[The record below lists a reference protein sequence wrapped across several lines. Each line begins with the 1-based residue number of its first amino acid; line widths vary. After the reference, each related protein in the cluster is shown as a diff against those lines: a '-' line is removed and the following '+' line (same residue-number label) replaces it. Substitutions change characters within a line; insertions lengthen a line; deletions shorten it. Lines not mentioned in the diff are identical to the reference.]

1 MTRGVMLL
9 VLALVLSLPVDAAAQ
24 PTVFLVR
31 HAERADTGPGGTPS
45 MTPPGAPAAD
55 PDLSDF
61 GRTRAASLAATLKD
75 AQITAIYAT
84 ELKRTQQTAA
94 PLAQALGLT
103 VIVVP
108 ANAVPALIAKL
119 RALPG
124 NALVVGHS
132 NTVPAAIKALGVKT
146 PVQIADTEYDNLFL
160 VRRGRTPA
168 LLRLHYGKR
177 NGGAVEIRLRQEQR

>member
-1 MTRGVMLL
+1 MTRGLMW
-9 VLALVLSLPVDAAAQ
+9 VLALVLSVPVCAAAQ

-31 HAERADTGPGGTPS
+31 HAERADIGPGGTPP
-45 MTPPGAPAAD
+45 MTPPGAPAPD

-61 GRTRAASLAATLKD
+61 GRARAASLAAALKD
-75 AQITAIYAT
+75 AEITAIYAT

-108 ANAVPALIAKL
+108 ANAVPALIRKVK
-119 RALPG
+119 ALPG
-124 NALVVGHS
+124 NALIVGHS
-132 NTVPAAIKALGVKT
+132 NTVPEAIKALGVKR
-146 PVQIADTEYDNLFL
+146 PVQIAA
-160 VRRGRTPA
+160 RGRKPA

-177 NGGAVEIRLRQEQR
+177 NGGAVEIRIRQEQR